1 MKKAILNALP
11 ELLSRLTIG
20 WVFIESGWGKLHNL
34 AKVTEFFESLH
45 IPFASVQAP
54 FVSGVELIAGTAILV
69 GLFTRLSSIPLIG
82 VMTVA
87 LATAKRE
94 DITDFS
100 ALLGSIEFLYIVIL
114 IWLLIY
120 GSQCLSVDKVLCKLS
135 KNGACKK
142 ECGR

>member
-1 MKKAILNALP
+1 MKKKILNSIP

-20 WVFIESGWGKLHNL
+20 WVFIESGWGKIHNL
-34 AKVTEFFESLH
+34 AKVSEYFDSLH

-54 FVSGVELIAGTAILV
+54 FVSGVELLAGTFVLV
-69 GLFTRLSSIPLIG
+69 GLFTRFASIPLIG

-100 ALLGSIEFLYIVIL
+100 ALLGTIEFLYIVIL
-114 IWLLIY
+114 VWLLTY
-120 GSQCLSVDKVLCKLS
+120 GSQCLSLDKVLCKLS
-135 KNGACKK
+135 KKGTCKRG
-142 ECGR
+142 CSH